1 MPRERA
7 FFLKS
12 EGKAKSQEDA
22 LHFTKKQKLD
32 RRNLLRL
39 CSFLSFVSLKTHFFK
54 GTGATVWPWEQKLT
68 MVDWQIGK
76 EFILGGFPWPDILVV
91 EGLLLHFLF
100 YYTEMTLHPHLIKPD
115 DINCGPR
122 AKPGACVHQVWWQH
136 SHAGWFKRRLQRLLC
151 NHSRAGYFR

>member
-1 MPRERA
+1 MPRGRA

-22 LHFTKKQKLD
+22 LRFTKKQKLD
-32 RRNLLRL
+32 RRNLLSL
-39 CSFLSFVSLKTHFFK
+39 CSSLSFVSLKTHFFR
-54 GTGATVWPWEQKLT
+54 GTGATVWPWEQRLK
-68 MVDWQIGK
+68 MVDGQIGK

-100 YYTEMTLHPHLIKPD
+100 YYTEITLHPHLIKPD

-122 AKPGACVHQVWWQH
+122 AKPGACVHKVLWQH
-136 SHAGWFKRRLQRLLC
+136 GHAGWLKRRLQRLLC
-151 NHSRAGYFR
+151 NHSRVGYFR